1 MKLLNY
7 LNDSTRNDD
16 KCHVLTDEEVKRLKR
31 CLLSIYKDIARVC
44 EKYGLI
50 CMLGGG
56 SALGAVRHKGFI
68 PWDDDMDLM
77 MPRKDY
83 ERFISLFDKELG
95 DGYKIASP
103 YSGNSNY
110 FVQVIKKNTFVRSLN
125 ETEGGGV
132 RIDIFPIDVAPRSVV
147 SRYMRH
153 YLSIACRGICFS
165 AKAYRANDDDFK
177 RVMQRK
183 TMSSL
188 MYWSIMMIGFTV
200 SWIPVNYWCKLFDRI
215 VSKRSVSEYST
226 IAHGR
231 NLYMGELLKTN
242 VFFPPSKG
250 EFEGMEI
257 FLPNY
262 PDVYLRNLYGDNYME
277 LPPVEKRETHGFFE
291 FDIPDEY

>member
-1 MKLLNY
+1 
-7 LNDSTRNDD
+7 
-16 KCHVLTDEEVKRLKR
+16 
-31 CLLSIYKDIARVC
+31 
-44 EKYGLI
+44 
-50 CMLGGG
+50 
-56 SALGAVRHKGFI
+56 
-68 PWDDDMDLM
+68 MDLI
-77 MPRKDY
+77 MPRRDY
-83 ERFISLFDKELG
+83 ERFISFFDKELG
-95 DGYKIASP
+95 NEYKIASP
-103 YSGNSNY
+103 YSRNSYY

-132 RIDIFPIDVAPRSVV
+132 RIDIFPIDVAPRSAV
-147 SRYMRH
+147 SRYIRH
-153 YLSIACRGICFS
+153 YLSIVCRGIRFS
-165 AKAYRANDDDFK
+165 AKAYKTKDDDFK
-177 RVMQRK
+177 RVMRRK
-183 TMSSL
+183 LESSL
-188 MYWSIMMIGFTV
+188 MYWAIMLIGFIV

-215 VSKRSVSEYST
+215 VSKKCVSEYST

-262 PDVYLRNLYGDNYME
+262 PDVYLRNLYGDRYME